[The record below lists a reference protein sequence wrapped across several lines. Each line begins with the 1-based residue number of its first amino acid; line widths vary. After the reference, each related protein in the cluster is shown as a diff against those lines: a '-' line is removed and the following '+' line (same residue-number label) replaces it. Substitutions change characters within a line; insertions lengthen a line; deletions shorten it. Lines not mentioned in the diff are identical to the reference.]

1 MENFKLW
8 LRVWTLKVKSAE
20 TLFQR
25 HSCNQN
31 WLWTLTQAG
40 EDTAVFGSCIVNWA
54 EWEVD
59 WKTSGQEMQLW
70 KIWDTSPVQTVCTD
84 RTAKRERLV
93 TTFDRERAANK
104 LHSLYR
110 EEVCYRV
117 PCSGGDRGLFFSTQE
132 EEEEEGSHFEMLLCH
147 VLKKWICHLKS
158 FLKLSNKKGINQPLD
173 LPLTFVFT
181 LKFKAGS
188 CCLWMAVVSLL

>member
-40 EDTAVFGSCIVNWA
+40 EDTAVFGSFIVSWA

-59 WKTSGQEMQLW
+59 RKTSGQEMQLW
-70 KIWDTSPVQTVCTD
+70 KIWDTSPVQTVCTGCKRKLLHPGWLPRLTGRGQQRSFIVFVGKRCVTVS
-84 RTAKRERLV
+84 RTVGAIEGYFFHTGRRRRRRVPLWNV
-93 TTFDRERAANK
+93 V
-104 LHSLYR
+104 SCV
-110 EEVCYRV
+110 EEVNL
-117 PCSGGDRGLFFSTQE
+117 SLKEFSE
-132 EEEEEGSHFEMLLCH
+132 AL
-147 VLKKWICHLKS
+147 
-158 FLKLSNKKGINQPLD
+158 
-173 LPLTFVFT
+173 
-181 LKFKAGS
+181 
-188 CCLWMAVVSLL
+188 

>member
-40 EDTAVFGSCIVNWA
+40 EDTAVFGSFIVSWA

-59 WKTSGQEMQLW
+59 RKTSGQEMQLW

-84 RTAKRERLV
+84 RAAREKALASRLV
-93 TTFDRERAANK
+93 TTFDRERAAKK
-104 LHSLYR
+104 LHSLCR

-117 PCSGGDRGLFFSTQE
+117 PYSGGDRGLFFP
-132 EEEEEGSHFEMLLCH
+132 HR
-147 VLKKWICHLKS
+147 KKK
-158 FLKLSNKKGINQPLD
+158 KKKGP
-173 LPLTFVFT
+173 T
-181 LKFKAGS
+181 LK
-188 CCLWMAVVSLL
+188 CCCVMCWRSEFVT